1 MSEQRTMP
9 MRLQSFCVTS
19 CLLLALSLP
28 QHLASASSTCSLTR
42 GSYVSINS
50 SNKENDDS
58 LSPSY
63 GSFSAI
69 NSRKTVPILRKKS
82 CLLDYFKNKNEENF
96 QCDDLEFAPSS
107 KNEALTTA
115 LDSISRGGSLFVEE
129 EEEEEVS
136 IVVKKLRN
144 LIRSMLSISEN
155 NVPALANV
163 LKSMI
168 EILESVTGTRLL
180 PVKKKKSKKKNRSNK
195 KKASSKESVEE
206 EDDEKDTGA
215 VASKKRKK
223 TTKKTGESTSSSTN
237 KKKSSAG
244 GNRSGSA
251 AAHLAKELKS
261 TNPNYRI
268 QRELKEFLK
277 SPPPNLKVNVG
288 KNIRLWIIT
297 VTGAKN
303 TLYEG
308 EKYRLR
314 VQFPADYPT
323 SPPSVYF
330 LQPTPRHEHV
340 YTNGD
345 ICLSLLGK
353 DWRPTMTAQ
362 SIAMSI
368 LSILSGAQ
376 RKSLPMDNARQCL
389 NKPGGK
395 QDDWVY
401 HDDNC

>member
-1 MSEQRTMP
+1 MMKGHMCNAFWVLLLVIPFYASAATYSSIKGACQIVPSSSFSSSNNHEELLLFTPDKIWNRNKNVISNNNNKQP
-9 MRLQSFCVTS
+9 LDLKLQSMMT
-19 CLLLALSLP
+19 
-28 QHLASASSTCSLTR
+28 
-42 GSYVSINS
+42 
-50 SNKENDDS
+50 
-58 LSPSY
+58 
-63 GSFSAI
+63 
-69 NSRKTVPILRKKS
+69 
-82 CLLDYFKNKNEENF
+82 
-96 QCDDLEFAPSS
+96 
-107 KNEALTTA
+107 ALT
-115 LDSISRGGSLFVEE
+115 IIPRGGSMYKEE
-129 EEEEEVS
+129 EEES
-136 IVVKKLRN
+136 SFILSKLRN
-144 LIRSMLSISEN
+144 FIR
-155 NVPALANV
+155 
-163 LKSMI
+163 SMI
-168 EILESVTGTRLL
+168 EIGEQKSPTLVRMFRSMIGMLETVSGTKLL
-180 PVKKKKSKKKNRSNK
+180 PEEEEEDTNKKLKKKTKSKQKLRNENESLTPKNQKSSSKKKKKKK
-195 KKASSKESVEE
+195 V
-206 EDDEKDTGA
+206 TGA
-215 VASKKRKK
+215 
-223 TTKKTGESTSSSTN
+223 
-237 KKKSSAG
+237 
-244 GNRSGSA
+244 A
-251 AAHLAKELKS
+251 AVHIAKELKS
-261 TNPNYRI
+261 NNPNYRI

-288 KNIRLWIIT
+288 KNNIRIWIIT
-297 VTGAKN
+297 MTGAKN

-376 RKSLPMDNARQCL
+376 RKSLPMDNARNAL
-389 NKPGGK
+389 NKPGAA